1 MDIYGPDIVIT
12 AGGGTVNITPVS
24 PLVGPVVTH
33 YFIRGAT
40 TLGASQ
46 VIQYDPAATPKKYE
60 SYVFHRMNKVNLG
73 GNTFTIF
80 GTVLT
85 QDQLLKE
92 CEIFVMWTGS
102 AWMFNLFMDDSE
114 LPSGVSGTKEIVL
127 TGSTGTVNIDVG
139 IDPNYIILTGSDTL
153 AAGIV
158 FNLIGVPKDGMSVH
172 FDYRATMVASGGN
185 TIKLSNTVLTSE
197 QALTGKSMV
206 QASYELATTAWVDN
220 LFPNRAGAT
229 DDIWE
234 RGTGANSAQIKGAG
248 NNASGDNSVAEGI
261 STTARGAGSH
271 SECASTVASGATS
284 HAEGTSTTAS
294 GYGSHSEGTST
305 VASGLDAHA
314 EGTETKASGTSS
326 HAEGQQ
332 SVSHLESSRAFGS
345 GQFNIK
351 GDSQILDIILKKITT
366 NNAPAALLD
375 VALNDGIVIPTD
387 SIIQFRCRYVAH
399 VTGGLSGVAGDAS
412 EQDIQF
418 SVQNKAGTLTLLTTG
433 KATIANLNTVSGNI
447 VYDLPS
453 TINGLTVTCIPGIV
467 GTKIKF
473 IVTGVAATDIQHN
486 IYVSMIING
495 RNAFSI

>member
-206 QASYELATTAWVDN
+206 QATYELATTAWVDN

-261 STTARGAGSH
+261 STTASGAGSH

-284 HAEGTSTTAS
+284 HAEGTSTT
-294 GYGSHSEGTST
+294 
-305 VASGLDAHA
+305 
-314 EGTETKASGTSS
+314 ASGTSS